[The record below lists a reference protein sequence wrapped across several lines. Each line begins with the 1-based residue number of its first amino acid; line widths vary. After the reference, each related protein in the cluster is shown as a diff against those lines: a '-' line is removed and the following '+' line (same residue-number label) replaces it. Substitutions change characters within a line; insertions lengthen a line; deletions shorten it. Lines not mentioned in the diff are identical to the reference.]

1 MYVKEV
7 TSFCQVLK
15 KVHTKENWSF
25 FSASWCIQIHTHR
38 VSHRLT
44 FRNMI
49 WRLSVMA
56 NNQVTSVQLHWIGK
70 KMIHN
75 RRSNLATRKHDVR
88 MLCATK
94 TQQETRN
101 LATTAVQ
108 KSLECCI
115 TMFINFHIARPTYCF
130 IFMYACHL
138 TVVTK
143 PICSVV

>member
-1 MYVKEV
+1 MRTKKIY
-7 TSFCQVLK
+7 SLVL
-15 KVHTKENWSF
+15 
-25 FSASWCIQIHTHR
+25 FSASRCIQIHTHR

-49 WRLSVMA
+49 WRFSVMA
-56 NNQVTSVQLHWIGK
+56 NNQVTTVQLHWIGK
-70 KMIHN
+70 KMIHHC
-75 RRSNLATRKHDVR
+75 RSNLATRKHDVR

-130 IFMYACHL
+130 IPMYICHL